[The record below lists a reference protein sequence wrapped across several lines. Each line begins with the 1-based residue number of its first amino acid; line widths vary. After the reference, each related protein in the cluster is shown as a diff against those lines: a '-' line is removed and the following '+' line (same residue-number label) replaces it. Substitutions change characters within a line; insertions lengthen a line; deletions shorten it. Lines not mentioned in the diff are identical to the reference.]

1 MSRTAIAIFGL
12 MAVAGINTLGPAV
25 AQRISQVV
33 THERHDRGMETDLR
47 LSADVQPADRAG
59 WDSHTLLDGR

>member
-25 AQRISQVV
+25 AQRILQVV
-33 THERHDRGMETDLR
+33 GYERHGGRMGTDLQLAVDSR
-47 LSADVQPADRAG
+47 PADRAG